1 MISAAADKK
10 AAEHEKASSASA
22 ASTKELE
29 LLRANAKRFEGMLKE
44 AERQLQA
51 QVEKAQ
57 ATAEAEKAQASSG
70 LDAKVRVMEDIIHD
84 QQSEL
89 SGSHRF
95 AAVCKLSGALEKRL
109 TATLSSFFGAW
120 HRYYLIL
127 AGTEQAKAFASATE
141 AKGASEVA
149 ELRAEL
155 GGRLLE
161 AMRRMEDMK
170 VEATKAAAALRDAN
184 TAQQAAVAD
193 GRAAVAAAQAQ
204 AEAAIASNQAE
215 LDKALAA
222 VKEAEAEKERA
233 VAAARAEV
241 EAESDVLA
249 GISATLTNGASTEAA
264 ASSALLQPKL
274 DAMARMVREQQAELS
289 EGYRFMAMCK
299 LSAALAQRR
308 ALALS
313 GCMAKWRRAL
323 MVPATLG
330 ASKDNEA
337 RAVRQWNARPPQAP
351 SAPGAG
357 GKKEPVSASPGAPPP
372 GAPPSGGGGGTSTT
386 TPSMPLARTGRS
398 SSPLARELVEATP
411 RRRSPSPPPASQAQL
426 QEALAK
432 RASKER

>member
-1 MISAAADKK
+1 
-10 AAEHEKASSASA
+10 
-22 ASTKELE
+22 
-29 LLRANAKRFEGMLKE
+29 
-44 AERQLQA
+44 
-51 QVEKAQ
+51 
-57 ATAEAEKAQASSG
+57 
-70 LDAKVRVMEDIIHD
+70 
-84 QQSEL
+84 
-89 SGSHRF
+89 
-95 AAVCKLSGALEKRL
+95 
-109 TATLSSFFGAW
+109 
-120 HRYYLIL
+120 
-127 AGTEQAKAFASATE
+127 
-141 AKGASEVA
+141 
-149 ELRAEL
+149 
-155 GGRLLE
+155 
-161 AMRRMEDMK
+161 MK

-204 AEAAIASNQAE
+204 AEAAIAANQAE
-215 LDKALAA
+215 LERALAA

-289 EGYRFMAMCK
+289 EGYRFMAVCK

-357 GKKEPVSASPGAPPP
+357 
-372 GAPPSGGGGGTSTT
+372 
-386 TPSMPLARTGRS
+386 ARRSLYRRRRARRLGRAALRRRRNLNHDAINAARPHGS
-398 SSPLARELVEATP
+398 LSSPLARELVEATP